1 MNRILSD
8 SAFVILED
16 DQQTLIR
23 EQIEQTLIRE
33 QIEQCIKD
41 DINKFFDENPPRSLY
56 PYEERVMAAI
66 RTVFSQNIE
75 LVGFD
80 DEESEVKQAHVSDNS
95 ESEEQDKLN

>member
-16 DQQTLIR
+16 DQ
-23 EQIEQTLIRE
+23 QTLIRE

-75 LVGFD
+75 LFGFD
-80 DEESEVKQAHVSDNS
+80 DEESEAKQAHVSDNS